1 MQPRLKPVA
10 VNGVNGLELP
20 ATLAAKS
27 AALHGLLA
35 RIAADYSPATL
46 ASSLSIE
53 DMVVTDAILRGGHG
67 IEIFT
72 LDTGR
77 MHADTLAVVEAIQR
91 QYDHAVKVYRPEPQA
106 VTQYVSVHGRD
117 AFYESVDLRK
127 RCCEIR
133 KVEPLKRALAG
144 KKAWLTGLRREQS
157 ATRTELEVQSFDA
170 VFGLEKFNP
179 IADWSEDEVWAYLR
193 AYGVP
198 YNALYEQGYRS
209 IGCAPCSRPVV
220 AGEDVRAG
228 RWWWEQPPDGG
239 TAKECGLHV
248 GPDGNLVRSK

>member
-1 MQPRLKPVA
+1 MSTTSLS
-10 VNGVNGLELP
+10 P
-20 ATLAAKS
+20 AP
-27 AALHGLLA
+27 AALSPALADKVAALKTLLA
-35 RIAADYSPATL
+35 RIAAEFPASTL

-53 DMVVTDAILRGGHG
+53 DMVVTDAILRDRHN
-67 IEIFT
+67 IEVFT

-77 MHADTLAVVEAIQR
+77 MHGDTLALVDAIR
-91 QYDHAVKVYRPEPQA
+91 SKYGYAVNVYRPQAEA
-106 VTQYVSVHGRD
+106 VTHYITVHGRD

-127 RCCEIR
+127 GCCDIR

-157 ATRTELEVQSFDA
+157 VTRADVAVQSFDA
-170 VFGLEKFNP
+170 VYGIEKFNP
-179 IADWSEDEVWAYLR
+179 LADWSEEDVWAYLR
-193 AYGVP
+193 AFDVP

-228 RWWWEQPPDGG
+228 RWWWEQPLFGES
-239 TAKECGLHV
+239 AKECGLHV
-248 GPDGNLVRSK
+248 GPEGNLVRSKAG

>member
-1 MQPRLKPVA
+1 MQTRLQPVA
-10 VNGVNGLELP
+10 AELP
-20 ATLAAKS
+20 ATLGAQS
-27 AALHGLLA
+27 AALQGLLA

-53 DMVVTDAILRGGHG
+53 DMVLTDAILRGGHG
-67 IEIFT
+67 IEIFS

-77 MHADTLAVVEAIQR
+77 MHGDTLAVVDAIQR
-91 QYDHAVKVYRPEPQA
+91 RYGYAVKLYRPQPQA
-106 VTQYVSVHGRD
+106 VTQYIGIHGRD
-117 AFYESVDLRK
+117 AFYDSVDLRK

-144 KKAWLTGLRREQS
+144 NKAWLTGLRREQS
-157 ATRTELEVQSFDA
+157 STRTELQVQSFDA

-193 AYGVP
+193 AYDVP
-198 YNALYEQGYRS
+198 YNALYDQGYRS

-228 RWWWEQPPDGG
+228 RWWWEQPES
-239 TAKECGLHV
+239 KECGLHV
-248 GPDGNLVRSK
+248 GPDGKLVRSK

>member
-1 MQPRLKPVA
+1 MQAQINTVDA
-10 VNGVNGLELP
+10 ALP
-20 ATLAAKS
+20 AGLALKVATLQS
-27 AALHGLLA
+27 LLA
-35 RIAADYSPATL
+35 RIAAGHSPATL

-53 DMVVTDAILRGGHG
+53 DMVVTDAILSGRHA

-77 MHADTLAVVEAIQR
+77 MHADTLALVDAIGQK
-91 QYDHAVKVYRPEPQA
+91 YDYAVKVYRPEPRA
-106 VTQYVSVHGRD
+106 VTQYVTVHGRD

-144 KKAWLTGLRREQS
+144 KKAWLTGMRREQS
-157 ATRTELEVQSFDA
+157 TTRTELEVQSFDA
-170 VFGLEKFNP
+170 VYGLEKFNP
-179 IADWSEDEVWAYLR
+179 LADWSEDEVWTYLR
-193 AYGVP
+193 TRHVP
-198 YNALYEQGYRS
+198 YNALYDQGYRS

-228 RWWWEQPPDGG
+228 RWWWEQPDS
-239 TAKECGLHV
+239 KECGLHV
-248 GPDGNLVRSK
+248 GPDGKLVRSKVDA

>member
-1 MQPRLKPVA
+1 MSTTSLPSTASELSPALAGKVA
-10 VNGVNGLELP
+10 ELE
-20 ATLAAKS
+20 T
-27 AALHGLLA
+27 LLA
-35 RIAADYSPATL
+35 RIAAEFPASTL

-53 DMVVTDAILRGGHG
+53 DMVVTDAILRGRHG
-67 IEIFT
+67 IEVFT

-77 MHADTLAVVEAIQR
+77 MHGDTLALVDAIQSK
-91 QYDHAVKVYRPEPQA
+91 YGYAVNVYRPQA
-106 VTQYVSVHGRD
+106 EAVAQYIAVHGRD

-133 KVEPLKRALAG
+133 KVEPLKRALAD

-157 ATRTELEVQSFDA
+157 VTRADVAVQSFDE
-170 VFGLEKFNP
+170 VYGIEKFNP
-179 IADWSEDEVWAYLR
+179 LADWSEEDVWAYLR
-193 AYGVP
+193 AFDAP

-228 RWWWEQPPDGG
+228 RWWWEQPES
-239 TAKECGLHV
+239 KECGLHV
-248 GPDGNLVRSK
+248 GPDGNLVRSKAV